1 MNALRYLVDSKR
13 GLVWCKVGDDDWF
26 LEANVKEKP
35 QLYFK
40 TLKGIFYMRQYP
52 EDAIQLFE
60 SNKVQKDDYDD
71 YDIDNFNESFSR
83 N

>member
-1 MNALRYLVDSKR
+1 M
-13 GLVWCKVGDDDWF
+13 
-26 LEANVKEKP
+26 EKP

-52 EDAIQLFE
+52 GDAIQLFE

-71 YDIDNFNESFSR
+71 YDIDNFDEDNSR